1 MAVTRKVKP
10 NELNNAINNLMTE
23 KERPAPK
30 AAAPAKADTKTSI
43 CFQINT
49 STKKMLETYCAN
61 NEMSLTAGIKKA
73 IREMLQREN
82 VIM

>member
-49 STKKMLETYCAN
+49 STKKMRLCNKKATLFYNVYCALKRN
-61 NEMSLTAGIKKA
+61 
-73 IREMLQREN
+73 
-82 VIM
+82 